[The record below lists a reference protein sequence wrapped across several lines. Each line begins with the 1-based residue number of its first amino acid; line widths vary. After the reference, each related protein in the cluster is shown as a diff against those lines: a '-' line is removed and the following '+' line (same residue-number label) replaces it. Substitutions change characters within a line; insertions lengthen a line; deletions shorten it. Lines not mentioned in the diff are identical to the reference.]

1 MIIKIIKKIQ
11 QNGFRKTVQLIYER
25 IMQNILVKFNF
36 VDNKTNY
43 IRNECSNYWKAYNY
57 LKRRYKK
64 KILKMDKKNGTG
76 EFSNKVWWCW
86 LQGEENCPPLQK
98 ACLKSLRENL
108 TDREIIVINKDNL
121 YKYIDL
127 PDYIKKKYEENI
139 ISNTHFSDLVRLQL
153 LIKYGGTWIDST
165 AYCTG
170 YPPELFDKP
179 LFVFKNLNSIW
190 YANKNKF
197 DMEPIVADNW
207 FITSEIENPI
217 LIMVRDLLFD
227 YWKKHDYLLDY
238 FIFHYF
244 FSIVVKYKYNEEFD
258 KIGLKSH
265 LIPHLLQYEC
275 YKKYNE
281 ERAREIFKQSDFH
294 KLTHKIDFEN
304 IDEDSYYNMI
314 IGDKINNDR
323 RR

>member
-1 MIIKIIKKIQ
+1 MIKKIIKKIRQ
-11 QNGFRKTVQLIYER
+11 KGFKRTVQIMHER
-25 IMQNILVKFNF
+25 IIQNILVKFNF
-36 VDNKTNY
+36 IDNKKNY
-43 IRNECSNYWKAYNY
+43 IRNECSYYWKAYNY
-57 LKRRYKK
+57 LKSKYKN
-64 KILKMDKKNGTG
+64 KILKMEKIDGTG

-98 ACLKSLRENL
+98 ACLKSLKENL
-108 TDREIIVINKDNL
+108 KDRDIVIINKDNL
-121 YKYIDL
+121 YEYIDL
-127 PDYIKKKYEENI
+127 PDYIKKKYEEHI

-170 YPPELFDKP
+170 YSKELFDKP

-207 FITSEIENPI
+207 FITSEIGNPI

-227 YWKKHDYLLDY
+227 YWKNHNYLVDY

-244 FSIVVKYKYNEEFD
+244 FTMAVRYKYREEFD
-258 KIGLKSH
+258 KIILRSH
-265 LIPHLLQYEC
+265 LNPHLLQYEC
-275 YKKYNE
+275 YKEYDE
-281 ERAREIFKQSDFH
+281 EKARDIFKQSDFH
-294 KLTHKIDFEN
+294 KLTHKVDLESIKEN
-304 IDEDSYYNMI
+304 SYYNMI
-314 IGDKINNDR
+314 INGELKK
-323 RR
+323 